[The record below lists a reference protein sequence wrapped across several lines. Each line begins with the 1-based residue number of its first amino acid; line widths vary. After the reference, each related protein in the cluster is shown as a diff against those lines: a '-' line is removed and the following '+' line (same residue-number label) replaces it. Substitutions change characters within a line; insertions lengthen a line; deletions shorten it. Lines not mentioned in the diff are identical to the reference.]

1 MSYSK
6 YFLAQDKKIPIPVT
20 IVVVLLLILFI
31 SQLFASSPVPSR
43 ASKQTIKNLKI
54 VNPSHNQIGLFWQTD
69 DKATGWVVY
78 GKNERN
84 LDKVALDERD
94 LEEKKNLFYYHL
106 SFLKNLEPNTR
117 YYYKIVN
124 NNQLVE
130 DKNSKVNS
138 FITPVQLTPT
148 YNLNPAYGKLIKENG
163 VPVEGVLVV
172 IIFNDAYPLIAQS
185 KTTGEWLIPL
195 NTILNKKSLQMQ
207 TVGLEDKLTIEV
219 YGEDK
224 KKTQIVADLKN
235 VSPLPQTI
243 IVGKNYKFIGNEEVL
258 SASVKNKLT
267 ANKIDILFPK
277 KAAIIPEGRPLVK
290 GTAIPGNEV
299 EVSFD
304 SVKENTFKTVTD
316 KEGVWRIALTQ
327 QLSQGSHLLT
337 VVTKDSNNKVVR
349 LNREFSIAKSG
360 EQVLAVATAE
370 ATPTLL
376 PTMTLTPIASPTV
389 FITSYVTQFPTVTVS
404 PPTSGTSIVPIGIAS
419 ASLIILGFGILLA
432 F

>member
-1 MSYSK
+1 M
-6 YFLAQDKKIPIPVT
+6 D
-20 IVVVLLLILFI
+20 
-31 SQLFASSPVPSR
+31 R
-43 ASKQTIKNLKI
+43 C
-54 VNPSHNQIGLFWQTD
+54 
-69 DKATGWVVY
+69 
-78 GKNERN
+78 
-84 LDKVALDERD
+84 DKVALDERD

-106 SFLKNLEPNTR
+106 SFLKNLQPNTR

-130 DKNSKVNS
+130 DKNSKARS

-163 VPVEGVLVV
+163 EPVEGALVV
-172 IIFNDAYPLIAQS
+172 IIFNDSFPLIAQS

-195 NTILNKKSLQMQ
+195 NSILNKKSLQMQ
-207 TVGLEDKLTIEV
+207 TIGLEDKLTIEI

-258 SASVKNKLT
+258 SASVKNNLT
-267 ANKIDILFPK
+267 ANKIDILYPK

-304 SVKENTFKTVTD
+304 SLKETTFKTVTD
-316 KEGVWRIALTQ
+316 KQGVWRIVLTQ
-327 QLSQGSHLLT
+327 QLTQGSHVLT
-337 VVTKDSNNKVVR
+337 VVTKDNNNKLIR

-360 EQVLAVATAE
+360 EQVLAAATAE
-370 ATPTLL
+370 ASPTVL
-376 PTMTLTPIASPTV
+376 PTITQTPIASPTV
-389 FITSYVTQFPTVTVS
+389 FITSYVTQFPTATAS
-404 PPTSGTSIVPIGIAS
+404 PPTSGTSILPIGIAS

>member
-20 IVVVLLLILFI
+20 IIVVLLLILFM
-31 SQLFASSPVPSR
+31 SRLFASSPVPSR
-43 ASKQTIKNLKI
+43 ASKKMIKNLKI

-69 DKATGWVVY
+69 EKATGWAVY

-94 LEEKKNLFYYHL
+94 LEEKKNLYYYHL
-106 SFLKNLEPNTR
+106 SLLKNLEPNTR

-130 DKNSKVNS
+130 DKNSNTS
-138 FITPVQLTPT
+138 FFTTPVQLTPI

-163 VPVEGVLVV
+163 VPLEGALVV
-172 IIFNDAYPLIAQS
+172 IIFNNAYPLIAQS

-195 NTILNKKSLQMQ
+195 NTILNKKSLQLQ
-207 TVGLEDKLTIEV
+207 TIGLEDKLTIEI
-219 YGEDK
+219 YDEDK
-224 KKTQIVADLKN
+224 KKTQIVAVLKN
-235 VSPLPQTI
+235 ASPLPQTI
-243 IVGKNYKFIGNEEVL
+243 VVGKNYKFIGNEEVL
-258 SASVKNKLT
+258 SASLKNKLT
-267 ANKIDILFPK
+267 GNKIDILFPK
-277 KAAIIPEGRPLVK
+277 KAAIIPEGRPLIK

-299 EVSFD
+299 EVAFD

-316 KEGVWRIALTQ
+316 KEGIWRIVLTQ
-327 QLSQGSHLLT
+327 QLSQGSHLLK
-337 VVTKDSNNKVVR
+337 VVTKDTNDKVIR
-349 LNREFSIAKSG
+349 LNREFTIAKSG
-360 EQVLAVATAE
+360 EQVLAAATAE
-370 ATPTLL
+370 ATPTLT
-376 PTMTLTPIASPTV
+376 PTMTLTPTASPTV
-389 FITSYVTQFPTVTVS
+389 YITPFLSRSPTVSVT
-404 PPTSGTSIVPIGIAS
+404 PPTSGTSIIPIGIAS